1 MSAAPS
7 TIATHLLWPEI
18 LPIDDLDR
26 RIARD
31 SARTAYQRND
41 VDAERYAGALNRID
55 SATNR
60 GHLTTALRGVP
71 VTPYPPAGLFHAIRL
86 LTGLTLVSTVVQ
98 IVVWLMIGIIGGW
111 DAPWWLWSA
120 IPSAFVVFCLWCAAE
135 GPRRSARS
143 QYRLALA
150 RR

>member
-1 MSAAPS
+1 MSATS
-7 TIATHLLWPEI
+7 TVATHLLWPEI

-31 SARTAYQRND
+31 SVRTAYQRND
-41 VDAERYAGALNRID
+41 VDAETYAAALNRID
-55 SATNR
+55 GAANR

-71 VTPYPPAGLFHAIRL
+71 VTPYPPAGLFVALRL
-86 LTGLTLVSTVVQ
+86 FTGLTLVSTAVQ
-98 IVVWLMIGIIGGW
+98 IVVWLLIGLIGGW

-120 IPSAFVVFCLWCAAE
+120 IPSAFVVFCLWCATE
-135 GPRRSARS
+135 GPRRAARS
-143 QYRLALA
+143 QYRIALA